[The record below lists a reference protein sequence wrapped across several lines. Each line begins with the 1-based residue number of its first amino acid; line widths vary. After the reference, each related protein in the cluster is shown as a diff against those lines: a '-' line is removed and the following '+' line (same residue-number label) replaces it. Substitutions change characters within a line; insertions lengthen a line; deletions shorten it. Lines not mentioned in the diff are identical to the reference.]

1 MRGFR
6 LHYPLHTTSILLDC
20 VQVADILFKKT
31 WREVML
37 ELRIIQRS
45 LARRAAG
52 GLVVGEENESLKP
65 V

>member
-1 MRGFR
+1 
-6 LHYPLHTTSILLDC
+6 
-20 VQVADILFKKT
+20 
-31 WREVML
+31 ML